1 MSELQVRPI
10 GSMGRGFVPPE
21 YLPEGKDEFYLRN
34 EQSHREPDSWRTL
47 RADEIETLVKNG
59 NTADNWESILVTD
72 PFTPHLIKNCD
83 FYGLVRLGRLQEVFL
98 EHHDLTVPSGLTN
111 SLIISCDIGDDCAV
125 HNVRYLSRY
134 IVGDHVVLLNIDE
147 MHTTNH
153 AKFGNG
159 IVKDGEDEEVRVWL
173 DLINEAGGRSV
184 MPFDG
189 MLPADAYLWSR
200 FPHDRKLVTRL
211 GEITQRTFDSR
222 RGYYGMVGDECVIKN
237 SRIIKD
243 VKVGPNAYIKGAN
256 KLKNLTVNSSADEH
270 SQIGEGVE
278 LVNGIIGYG
287 CRIFYGCKGVRFVMG
302 DNSNLKYGARL
313 IHSLLGDNST
323 ISCCEVLNDLIFP
336 SHEQHHNNSFL
347 IASLVQGQ
355 SNIAACATIGSNH
368 NSRAPDGEIHAG
380 RGFWPGLCVSLK
392 HNCRFA
398 SFALITKGDYHC
410 ELNVPLP
417 FCLIGQSETGERLH
431 LMPGYWWLHNMY
443 ALARNTWKIGT
454 RDKRKRKLQHLEF
467 DSFAPDT
474 AEELFAGM
482 KLLERWTAQAYLR
495 NEGQDPSGKDD
506 ADLAKLGRELLT
518 GDADR
523 TDGLVV
529 TAENVEKSDREV
541 RILKPRQGYLA
552 YGQMLHY
559 YAVKNLLEYLEANDG
574 TTLES
579 MHTDLAGPR
588 RRQWE
593 NLGGQIVARDDVD
606 ELRRRIGDG
615 ELQTWDDIH
624 RAYDELWQR
633 YPRDKQ
639 AHAYATLLELLG
651 VEQPGREQFAAALD
665 EAVVIQRYIRDA
677 TYESRKKDYDDPFR
691 TMVYESPEEMEA
703 VVGTIEDNSFVR
715 TVREQT
721 ETFEQRVEAAKQ
733 RL

>member
-1 MSELQVRPI
+1 
-10 GSMGRGFVPPE
+10 MGRGFVPPE
-21 YLPEGKDEFYLRN
+21 FLPEGKDEFYLRN
-34 EQSHREPDSWRTL
+34 EQSQREPDSWRTL

-59 NTADNWESILVTD
+59 NTADNWESILVSD
-72 PFTPHLIKNCD
+72 PFTPQLIKNCD
-83 FYGLVRLGRLQEVFL
+83 FYGLVRLGRLEEVFL

-111 SLIISCDIGDDCAV
+111 SLIISCDIGDNCAV

-134 IVGDHVVLLNIDE
+134 IVGDNVMLLNLDE

-173 DLINEAGGRSV
+173 DVINEAGGRRV

-200 FPHDRKLVTRL
+200 YPHDKKLVARL

-222 RGYYGMVGDECVIKN
+222 RGYYGIAGDQCVIKN
-237 SRIIKD
+237 CRIIKD
-243 VKVGPNAYIKGAN
+243 VKIGPHAYIKGAN
-256 KLKNLTVNSSADEH
+256 KLKNLTVNSSVEEH

-278 LVNGIIGYG
+278 LVNGIVGYG

-347 IASLVQGQ
+347 IASLVKGQ

-368 NSRAPDGEIHAG
+368 NSRAPDGELHAG

-398 SFALITKGDYHC
+398 SFVLVTKGDYYC
-410 ELNVPLP
+410 ELDVPLP
-417 FCLIGQSETGERLH
+417 FSLLAQSATGERLH

-443 ALARNTWKIGT
+443 ALARNTWKIAR
-454 RDKRKRKLQHLEF
+454 RDNRKRKLQHLEF
-467 DSFAPDT
+467 DCLAPDT
-474 AEELFAGM
+474 AEEMFRAM
-482 KLLERWTAQAYLR
+482 QLLERWTAQSQLR
-495 NEGQDPSGKDD
+495 ADGQDSAGSDD
-506 ADLAKLGRELLT
+506 AELLKLGRELLT
-518 GDADR
+518 GEPDR
-523 TDGLVV
+523 TANLTVA
-529 TAENVEKSDREV
+529 AENVEKSDREV
-541 RILKPRQGYLA
+541 RILKPRQGYHA
-552 YGQMLHY
+552 YRRMLHY
-559 YAVKNLLEYLEANDG
+559 YAVKNLLEYTEADPEA
-574 TTLES
+574 TLES
-579 MHTDLAGPR
+579 MQSDLAGPR
-588 RRQWE
+588 RRRWE
-593 NLGGQIVARDDVD
+593 NLGGQIVATDDLD
-606 ELRRRIGDG
+606 ELRKRIGAG
-615 ELQTWDDIH
+615 ELKTWDEIH
-624 RAYDELWQR
+624 AAYGELWRR

-639 AHAYATLLELLG
+639 AHACATLTALLG
-651 VEQPGREQFAAALD
+651 VERLGKEQFEAALD
-665 EAVVIQRYIRDA
+665 EAVEIQRYIRDE

-691 TMVYESPEEMEA
+691 AMVYESPEEMEA
-703 VVGTIEDNSFVR
+703 VLGTIKDNSFVT
-715 TVREQT
+715 TVREET
-721 ETFEQRVEAAKQ
+721 ERFEQRVAGVKQ